1 MLWEI
6 SLLIIAIAFLIMVI
20 FAIPALLQIRRTA
33 KNMEITAKTLNQNLP
48 GILTNV
54 DEISS
59 NLTQITQS
67 IHYQVNGVRN
77 VVDKFQKM
85 ADDVVDFEQ
94 TLREEIESPL
104 MQAISTIAAFTKG
117 ARAFTDALRRRK

>member
-6 SLLIIAIAFLIMVI
+6 SLLIIAIAFLIVVI

-54 DEISS
+54 DEIST
-59 NLTQITQS
+59 NLSQITQS

-94 TLREEIESPL
+94 NLREEIESPL
-104 MQAISTIAAFTKG
+104 MQAISTISAFTKG
-117 ARAFTDALRRRK
+117 ARAFTEALRRRK

>member
-6 SLLIIAIAFLIMVI
+6 SLLVIAIAVLLIVI
-20 FAIPALLQIRRTA
+20 FAIPALLQLRRTA
-33 KNMEITAKTLNQNLP
+33 KNMEITTKTLNQNLP

-54 DEISS
+54 DEISN

-104 MQAISTIAAFTKG
+104 IQTISTISAFTKG
-117 ARAFTDALRRRK
+117 ARAFTEALRRRK